1 VSAILACTDICKR
14 YGGLVVLDG
23 VSLSADSGQILGL
36 AGPNGAGKTT
46 LLDVLTGRVRADSG
60 RVTIG
65 GLDVTRSSTFR
76 RARLGLARS
85 FQSPLVPES
94 LTVGEVLEAARV
106 GSLPHRH
113 RDDIQQARELGRL
126 DVPDGTQAIRLDA
139 LDRRKLLVTCLLVQ
153 RPRVLLLDE
162 PASGL
167 LQDEITEL
175 DRIIRGVTNE
185 LGLAVIVVEHRLEL
199 LFALAQRAVV
209 LDEGRL
215 IADGPTAEVF
225 SDPVVRAAYF
235 EAPALA

>member
-1 VSAILACTDICKR
+1 VSAILSCTGICKR

-23 VSLSADSGQILGL
+23 VSLSAEFGQILGL

-46 LLDVLTGRVRADSG
+46 LLDVLSGRVRADSG

-65 GLDVTRSSTFR
+65 GLDVTRSSAFR
-76 RARLGLARS
+76 RARLGLART

-106 GSLPHRH
+106 GSLPRRG
-113 RDDIQQARELGRL
+113 RDDIHEARKLGRL
-126 DVPDGTQAIRLDA
+126 DAPDGMPAIRLDA
-139 LDRRKLLVTCLLVQ
+139 LDRRKLLITCLLVQ
-153 RPRVLLLDE
+153 RPSVLLLDE

-167 LQDEITEL
+167 LQDEIDEL
-175 DRIIRGVTNE
+175 DRMIRGITNK
-185 LGLAVIVVEHRLEL
+185 LGVAVVVVEHRLEL
-199 LFALAQRAVV
+199 LFALAERAVV

-225 SDPVVRAAYF
+225 TDPLVRAAYF
-235 EAPALA
+235 EAPAVA

>member
-1 VSAILACTDICKR
+1 MSAILACTEICKR

-23 VSLSADSGQILGL
+23 VSLSADAGQILGL

-46 LLDVLTGRVRADSG
+46 LLDVLSGRVRADSG

-76 RARLGLARS
+76 RARLGLART

-106 GSLPHRH
+106 GSLPQRH
-113 RDDIQQARELGRL
+113 RDDVKEARKLGRL
-126 DVPDGTQAIRLDA
+126 DVPDSMPAIRLDA
-139 LDRRKLLVTCLLVQ
+139 LDRRKLLITCLLVQ
-153 RPRVLLLDE
+153 RPSVLLLDE

-167 LQDEITEL
+167 LQDEIDEL
-175 DRIIRGVTNE
+175 DRMIRGVTNA
-185 LGLAVIVVEHRLEL
+185 LGLAVVVVEHRLEL

-225 SDPVVRAAYF
+225 ADPAVRTAYF
-235 EAPALA
+235 EASAVA